1 MSARALIQRCVAL
14 IALAALALQL
24 GLSFDHVHKRELGV
38 AGLGR
43 ADAVSVKHA
52 RSGLQVAG
60 RLPARLADDDDCC
73 PICFSSFLLSNA
85 SLPDASLNPHALEFA
100 ERDRPLHP
108 LSDRIFLSRHTAF
121 SPRAPP
127 AA

>member
-24 GLSFDHVHKRELGV
+24 GLSFDHVHKR

-43 ADAVSVKHA
+43 ADAVSIKHA